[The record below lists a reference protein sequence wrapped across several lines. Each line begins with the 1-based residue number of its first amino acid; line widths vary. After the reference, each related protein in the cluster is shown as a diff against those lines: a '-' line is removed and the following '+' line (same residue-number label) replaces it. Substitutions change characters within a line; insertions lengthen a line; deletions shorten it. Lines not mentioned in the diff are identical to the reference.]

1 MLAKKH
7 CDGMCSAVCR
17 STREIGG
24 ANIHKGVQDKNET
37 RFDRREFGVAGE
49 WRGKS
54 GNEEGGGGS
63 NSQRTQAEKTLFPL
77 SGDRPHLLAGF
88 RDSADRGV
96 GGTHLARRASR
107 RRNRR
112 TATTAEPRQMPPGRC
127 QGLRP
132 GPAGTGRGRKG
143 WSPRLNGTRPRS
155 SPQTGRD

>member
-88 RDSADRGV
+88 RDSADKGHPL
-96 GGTHLARRASR
+96 G
-107 RRNRR
+107 
-112 TATTAEPRQMPPGRC
+112 ATGEQAEEPEDGDNCGAEADAAGALPGAPTR
-127 QGLRP
+127 
-132 GPAGTGRGRKG
+132 TGRNGEGPEGVESKVERNTAAFL
-143 WSPRLNGTRPRS
+143 SPNGS
-155 SPQTGRD
+155 